1 MIIESVDNKK
11 IKYLKKLKEKKY
23 RDEEKKFLIEG
34 EHLVLE
40 AYKSGLLEEVILCN
54 NEIDLD
60 IDKIYVSE
68 NVMKSLSD
76 LPSKAWIIGVCKIVD
91 NILDY
96 NSNVLILD
104 GVQDPG
110 NLGAIIRS
118 AVAFNIK
125 NIVLSKDTVDL
136 YNTKV
141 LRSAQGMNFHLNIIR
156 EDITKIINE
165 LKNNN
170 YIIYGTDV
178 INGIDVKSIKND
190 GKYAIIM
197 GNEGNGISPIVKS
210 LVDKNIYIKMNENC
224 ESLNVAVSASII
236 LYELEKR

>member
-1 MIIESVDNKK
+1 MIIESVDNKR
-11 IKYLKKLKEKKY
+11 IKYLKKLKDKKY

-60 IDKIYVSE
+60 INKIYVSE

-165 LKNNN
+165 LKNND

-197 GNEGNGISPIVKS
+197 GNEGNGISPGVKE
-210 LVDKNIYIKMNENC
+210 LVDKNIYIKMNEKC

>member
-197 GNEGNGISPIVKS
+197 GNEGNGISPEVKE

>member
-40 AYKSGLLEEVILCN
+40 AYKSGLLEGVILCN

-197 GNEGNGISPIVKS
+197 GNEGNGISPEVKE